1 MIFQKETRIPCSAAA
16 LFRWHEQPDA
26 FQQLMPP
33 GEPVKVLH
41 HDGKITNGARAVLL
55 VGYWPLCFRW
65 ELQHQDYIA
74 GQQFCDVQIK
84 GPFTSYRHEHR
95 MIPDGPDASILSD
108 KIIFEM
114 PLGWFGKLLGR
125 LIMLPKFRRLFAYR
139 HKVTLR
145 AFRSHG

>member
-16 LFRWHEQPDA
+16 LFSWHEQPDA

-84 GPFTSYRHEHR
+84 GPFKIYRHEHV
-95 MIPDGPDASILSD
+95 MTPDGDYACILSD
-108 KIIFEM
+108 TIYFEM
-114 PLGWFGKLLGR
+114 PFGPIGRLVGR
-125 LIMLPKFRRLFAYR
+125 LIMMPKFRRLFKFR
-139 HKVTLR
+139 HEVTLR
-145 AFRSHG
+145 AFGINS